1 MYCRKKVLPKNLFL
15 YRHFAMANCCRYCFI
30 KFDISMDYISSG
42 KAHGNTHKE
51 KQMKAYRSTLQSQ
64 REISDIEK
72 PKSAYETL
80 RKPTGKA
87 AAAAALTNNYLQA
100 VYARQAVS
108 SQITLVDSNRD
119 ELIRVII
126 KSKKP
131 KNKKYQ
137 FSLQILN
144 SVMLLDFVFCLIL
157 QNALSKSLF
166 NF

>member
-1 MYCRKKVLPKNLFL
+1 
-15 YRHFAMANCCRYCFI
+15 
-30 KFDISMDYISSG
+30 MDYISSG

-131 KNKKYQ
+131 SEIYLQEVKVLQKEYQ

-144 SVMLLDFVFCLIL
+144 SVILLDFVFCLIL